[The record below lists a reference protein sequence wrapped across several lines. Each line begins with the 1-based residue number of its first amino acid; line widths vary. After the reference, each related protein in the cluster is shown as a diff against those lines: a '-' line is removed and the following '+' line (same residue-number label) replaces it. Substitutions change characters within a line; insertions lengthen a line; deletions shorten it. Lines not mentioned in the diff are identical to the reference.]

1 MKNGKGKISNKKLVF
16 RHHNSP
22 ENNINES
29 LYNLYKQ
36 NRIDGLNVYVGNIL
50 RTAQKKHLSIVLSG
64 VLTYFIWQLITY
76 FKGGY

>member
-1 MKNGKGKISNKKLVF
+1 MRNGKGKISNKKLVF

-36 NRIDGLNVYVGNIL
+36 NRIDGLDVYVNNIL
-50 RTAQKKHLSIVLSG
+50 RTAQKKTFIHCTVCPRSLDLFYMV
-64 VLTYFIWQLITY
+64 TYYIL
-76 FKGGY
+76 